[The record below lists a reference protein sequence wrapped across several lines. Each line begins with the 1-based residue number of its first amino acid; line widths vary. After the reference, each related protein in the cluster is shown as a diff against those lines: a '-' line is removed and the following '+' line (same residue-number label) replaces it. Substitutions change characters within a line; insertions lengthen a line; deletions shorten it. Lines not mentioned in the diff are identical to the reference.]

1 MRPLDR
7 HLPDFDVHE
16 VHGIALDLSPEAAL
30 ERILALPV
38 TPDRIV
44 RVLFR
49 LRGLRDADLTLEQFA
64 TQVLGLEFVERSAT
78 AAVAAGQLRR
88 QRIAIGFEAQARP
101 NGGSYLS
108 TETRVA
114 DLDLAFRLY
123 WLLIRPFSGLI
134 RRRWLRAVARTSGRP
149 DR

>member
-16 VHGIALDLSPEAAL
+16 VHGIPLDMSPEAAV
-30 ERILALPV
+30 ERVLALQV

-78 AAVAAGQLRR
+78 AAVATRSDEICRPMVQMSGFSTPS
-88 QRIAIGFEAQARP
+88 IA
-101 NGGSYLS
+101 S
-108 TETRVA
+108 
-114 DLDLAFRLY
+114 
-123 WLLIRPFSGLI
+123 
-134 RRRWLRAVARTSGRP
+134 ARTLPGNMFA
-149 DR
+149 